1 MLSEEKMMRRREFV
15 LKKKKYYKITLSF
28 LLIAALVLTQL
39 AAAFAEDSAVAG
51 SASPKAT
58 AQQETVAGE
67 NKKASSAEDNQAGRS
82 EQEGAAQQEDRS
94 TAASDSSN
102 GSSAASSAGSV
113 RQQARQGESG
123 QQGTS
128 DTSENPSGSS
138 KTASSGEKETAQNQ
152 TAKAG
157 ETSAIDNS
165 TTLEDGIYTPDGV
178 SFTGGTGRVKITV
191 PTITVT
197 NGKAYAD
204 ILFSSKSYTKLQAG
218 GKTYEPE
225 ADTSNGSLFKKVPVA
240 LNRDTA
246 IVGTTTAMSKVND
259 IDYSIHVNKSEPVS
273 DPATPAV
280 DNRTDLADGVWVP
293 DSFSVSGGTN
303 KVTITCPKVAI
314 SGGKA
319 VATIV
324 FSSDKYTQLKAN
336 GKIYSG
342 VTDSTA
348 KTSTF
353 FVPVA
358 LNTANPIIGKTVRMS
373 DPHWIN
379 YSITIRMSVNSGKY
393 TEPSGGQDP
402 GPSPSDPTVP
412 TETKDLKAGT
422 WKVKSDTDNRMF
434 YLYPKTGTKY
444 SILTVKGEGGKK
456 TMTATVTL
464 TGEGYDYLYMGTAL
478 DAAKAPK
485 TQWIKAKVVNGYY
498 TYTLPVSALDK
509 NLTVSAHSRKLNRW
523 FEHTIIFYSGGAKAV
538 SSGTSTTAPKTK
550 KKKDK
555 YATSGKQT
563 KFRKSTKKDKVSKY
577 KDDSQKST
585 GAINNRTSL
594 KDGVYTPD
602 SFSWSGGS
610 GRLAYIKCRKI
621 TVTGGKAYATIVFG
635 SSSYDRLKANG
646 KVYSRS
652 GGGLST
658 FVIPVKLNANNTI
671 IGRTTAMSQP
681 HWVRYTIYVKKA
693 VSARAAKK
701 ARAEAEKAAKDA
713 RKAKLSLSRSAP
725 KITGLKYKSTVKTR
739 YAKYFRLFRY
749 NHGVS
754 LLSID
759 VSKNTAL
766 YEEYTKNAKKSAKE
780 DGKVE
785 YDEDGKPVARSQHEI
800 TEALYKNNVVSYLL
814 VPEKFDVPAGLDK
827 QYIIVRIPAEK
838 SYVASN
844 SALSFLDAMD
854 AVDGIRLTGVTPE
867 KVTASGVTKAIKSRR
882 ITYAGT
888 PESPRY
894 STIIRKKT
902 RLAVLPGSLI
912 PEEITTKETLLN
924 KDKIAKQKEQAETD
938 QKKLETLESRFT
950 ALDIPVILD
959 RSRQEKSRL
968 GQKEWIRVYGEIYG
982 SAKKAQK
989 IFEKEVK
996 AEKK

>member
-1 MLSEEKMMRRREFV
+1 M
-15 LKKKKYYKITLSF
+15 LSF

-39 AAAFAEDSAVAG
+39 AGAFAEDSAGVG

-58 AQQETVAGE
+58 AQQETAAGTQE
-67 NKKASSAEDNQAGRS
+67 SQSAPTD
-82 EQEGAAQQEDRS
+82 AAQQEDRS
-94 TAASDSSN
+94 TAASGSSN
-102 GSSAASSAGSV
+102 DSSAASSADSM
-113 RQQARQGESG
+113 QQRSGQTESR

-128 DTSENPSGSS
+128 NASENPSGS

-157 ETSAIDNS
+157 EASAIDNS
-165 TTLEDGIYTPDGV
+165 TTLEDGIYTPDDV

-218 GKTYEPE
+218 GKSYEPE

-240 LNRDTA
+240 LNKDTA
-246 IVGTTTAMSKVND
+246 IVGTTTAMSKIND
-259 IDYSIHVNKSEPVS
+259 IEYSIHVKKSEPVN
-273 DPATPAV
+273 DPDTPAV

-293 DSFSVSGGTN
+293 DSFNANGGTN
-303 KVTITCPKVAI
+303 KVIITCPKVTI
-314 SGGKA
+314 SDGKA

-336 GKIYSG
+336 GKIYDG
-342 VTDSTA
+342 VTDSA
-348 KTSTF
+348 ANTSTF
-353 FVPVA
+353 SVPVA

-373 DPHWIN
+373 DPHWIS
-379 YSITIRMSVNSGKY
+379 YSITVRMSVNSGKY

-402 GPSPSDPTVP
+402 DPSPSDPTVP
-412 TETKDLKAGT
+412 AETKDLKAGT

-444 SILTVKGEGGKK
+444 STLTVKGEGSKK

-478 DAAKAPK
+478 EAAKAPK
-485 TQWIKAKVVNGYY
+485 NQWIKAKVVNGYY

-509 NLTVSAHSRKLNRW
+509 NLTVSAHSKKLNSW
-523 FEHTIIFYSGGAKAV
+523 FEHTIIFYSSGAKAV
-538 SSGTSTTAPKTK
+538 SSGTSTTVPKTK

-563 KFRKSTKKDKVSKY
+563 KFKKSKKKDKVSKY

-585 GAINNRTSL
+585 GAVNNRTAL

-646 KVYSRS
+646 KVYSKS

-681 HWVRYTIYVKKA
+681 HWIRYTIYVKKA
-693 VSARAAKK
+693 VSAKAAKK
-701 ARAEAEKAAKDA
+701 ARAEAKKAAKDA
-713 RKAKLSLSRSAP
+713 QKSKLSLSKSAP
-725 KITGLKYKSTVKTR
+725 KITGLKYKSTVKNK
-739 YAKYFRLFRY
+739 YAKYFRIFRY

-759 VSKNTAL
+759 ISKNTAL
-766 YEEYTKNAKKSAKE
+766 YEEYTKNAKRFAKE

-785 YDEDGKPVARSQHEI
+785 YDEEGKPVARSQHEI

-867 KVTASGVTKAIKSRR
+867 KVTASGVAKAIKQKH
-882 ITYAGT
+882 IAYAGT

-902 RLAVLPGSLI
+902 RLTVLPGSLI
-912 PEEITTKETLLN
+912 PKEISTKETLLN
-924 KDKIAKQKEQAETD
+924 KDKIAKQKKQAETD

-959 RSRQEKSRL
+959 RSQQEKSRL
-968 GQKEWIRVYGEIYG
+968 GKKEWIRAYGEIYG
-982 SAKKAQK
+982 SAKKSQK

-996 AEKK
+996 TEQK

>member
-1 MLSEEKMMRRREFV
+1 M
-15 LKKKKYYKITLSF
+15 KKKKYYKIMLSF

-39 AAAFAEDSAVAG
+39 AGAFAEDSAGVG

-58 AQQETVAGE
+58 AQQETAAGTQE
-67 NKKASSAEDNQAGRS
+67 SQSAPTD
-82 EQEGAAQQEDRS
+82 AAQQEDRS
-94 TAASDSSN
+94 TAASGSSN
-102 GSSAASSAGSV
+102 DSSAASSADSM
-113 RQQARQGESG
+113 QQRSGQTESR

-128 DTSENPSGSS
+128 NASENPSGS

-157 ETSAIDNS
+157 EASAIDNS
-165 TTLEDGIYTPDGV
+165 TTLEDGIYTPDDV

-218 GKTYEPE
+218 GKSYEPE

-240 LNRDTA
+240 LNKDTA
-246 IVGTTTAMSKVND
+246 IVGTTTAMSKIND
-259 IDYSIHVNKSEPVS
+259 IEYSIHVKKSEPVN
-273 DPATPAV
+273 DPDTPAV

-303 KVTITCPKVAI
+303 KVIITCPKVTI
-314 SGGKA
+314 SDGKA

-336 GKIYSG
+336 GKIYDG
-342 VTDSTA
+342 VTDSA
-348 KTSTF
+348 ANTSTF

-373 DPHWIN
+373 DPHWIS
-379 YSITIRMSVNSGKY
+379 YSITVRMSVNSEKY

-402 GPSPSDPTVP
+402 DPSPSDPTVP
-412 TETKDLKAGT
+412 AETKDLKAGT

-444 SILTVKGEGGKK
+444 STLTVKGEGSKK

-478 DAAKAPK
+478 EAAKAPK
-485 TQWIKAKVVNGYY
+485 NQWIKAKVVNGYY

-509 NLTVSAHSRKLNRW
+509 NLTVSAHSKKKNRW
-523 FEHTIIFYSGGAKAV
+523 FEHTIIFYSSGAKAV
-538 SSGTSTTAPKTK
+538 SSGTSTTVPKTK

-563 KFRKSTKKDKVSKY
+563 KFKKSKKKDKVSKY

-585 GAINNRTSL
+585 GAVNNRTAL

-646 KVYSRS
+646 KVYSKS

-681 HWVRYTIYVKKA
+681 HWIRYTIYVKKA
-693 VSARAAKK
+693 VSAKAAKK
-701 ARAEAEKAAKDA
+701 ARAEAKKAAKDA
-713 RKAKLSLSRSAP
+713 QKSKLSLSKSAP
-725 KITGLKYKSTVKTR
+725 KITGLKYKSTVKNK
-739 YAKYFRLFRY
+739 YAKYFRIFRY

-759 VSKNTAL
+759 ISKNTAL
-766 YEEYTKNAKKSAKE
+766 YEEYTKNAKRFAKE

-785 YDEDGKPVARSQHEI
+785 YDEEGKPVARSQHEI

-867 KVTASGVTKAIKSRR
+867 KVTASGVAKAIKQKH
-882 ITYAGT
+882 IAYAGT

-902 RLAVLPGSLI
+902 RLTVLPGSLI
-912 PEEITTKETLLN
+912 PKEISTKETLLN
-924 KDKIAKQKEQAETD
+924 KDKIAKQKKQAETD

-959 RSRQEKSRL
+959 RSQQEKSRL
-968 GQKEWIRVYGEIYG
+968 GKKEWIRAYGEIYG
-982 SAKKAQK
+982 SAKKSQK

-996 AEKK
+996 TEQK

>member
-1 MLSEEKMMRRREFV
+1 M
-15 LKKKKYYKITLSF
+15 LSF

-39 AAAFAEDSAVAG
+39 AGAFAEDSAGVG

-58 AQQETVAGE
+58 AQQETAAGTQE
-67 NKKASSAEDNQAGRS
+67 SQSAPTD
-82 EQEGAAQQEDRS
+82 AAQQEDRS
-94 TAASDSSN
+94 TAASGSSN
-102 GSSAASSAGSV
+102 DSSAASSADSM
-113 RQQARQGESG
+113 QQRSGQTESR

-128 DTSENPSGSS
+128 NASENPSGS

-157 ETSAIDNS
+157 EAFAIDNS
-165 TTLEDGIYTPDGV
+165 TTLEDGIYTPDDV

-240 LNRDTA
+240 LNKDTA
-246 IVGTTTAMSKVND
+246 IVGTTTAMSKIND
-259 IDYSIHVNKSEPVS
+259 IEYSIHVKKSEPVN
-273 DPATPAV
+273 DPDTPAV

-303 KVTITCPKVAI
+303 KVIITCPKVTI
-314 SGGKA
+314 SDGKA

-336 GKIYSG
+336 GKIYDG
-342 VTDSTA
+342 VTDSA
-348 KTSTF
+348 ANTSTF
-353 FVPVA
+353 SVPVA

-373 DPHWIN
+373 DPHWIS
-379 YSITIRMSVNSGKY
+379 YSITVRMSVNSGKY

-402 GPSPSDPTVP
+402 DPSPSDPTVP
-412 TETKDLKAGT
+412 AETKDLKAGT

-444 SILTVKGEGGKK
+444 STLTVKGEGSKK

-478 DAAKAPK
+478 EAAKAPK
-485 TQWIKAKVVNGYY
+485 NQWIKAKVVNGYY

-509 NLTVSAHSRKLNRW
+509 NLTVSAHSKKLNSW
-523 FEHTIIFYSGGAKAV
+523 FEHTIIFYSSGAKAV
-538 SSGTSTTAPKTK
+538 SSGTSTTVPKTK

-563 KFRKSTKKDKVSKY
+563 KFKKSKKKDKVSKY

-585 GAINNRTSL
+585 GAVNNRTAL

-646 KVYSRS
+646 KVYSKS

-681 HWVRYTIYVKKA
+681 HWIRYTIYVKKA

-701 ARAEAEKAAKDA
+701 ARAEAKKAAKDA
-713 RKAKLSLSRSAP
+713 QKSKLSLSKSAP
-725 KITGLKYKSTVKTR
+725 KITGLKYKSTVKNK
-739 YAKYFRLFRY
+739 YAKYFRIFRY

-759 VSKNTAL
+759 ISKNTAL
-766 YEEYTKNAKKSAKE
+766 YEEYTKNAKRFAKE

-785 YDEDGKPVARSQHEI
+785 YDEEGKPVARSQHEI

-867 KVTASGVTKAIKSRR
+867 KVTASGVAKAIKQKH
-882 ITYAGT
+882 IAYAGT

-894 STIIRKKT
+894 STIIQKKT

-912 PEEITTKETLLN
+912 PKEISTKETLLN
-924 KDKIAKQKEQAETD
+924 KDKIAKQKKQAETD

-959 RSRQEKSRL
+959 RSQQEKSRL
-968 GQKEWIRVYGEIYG
+968 GKKEWIRVYGEIYG
-982 SAKKAQK
+982 SAKKSQK

-996 AEKK
+996 AEQK

>member
-1 MLSEEKMMRRREFV
+1 M
-15 LKKKKYYKITLSF
+15 KKKKYYKIMLSF

-39 AAAFAEDSAVAG
+39 AGAFAEDSAGVG
-51 SASPKAT
+51 SAFPKAA
-58 AQQETVAGE
+58 AQQETGAGTQE
-67 NKKASSAEDNQAGRS
+67 SQSAPTD
-82 EQEGAAQQEDRS
+82 AAQQEDRS

-102 GSSAASSAGSV
+102 DSSAASSADSM
-113 RQQARQGESG
+113 QQRSGQTESR

-128 DTSENPSGSS
+128 NASENPSGS

-157 ETSAIDNS
+157 EASAIDNS

-178 SFTGGTGRVKITV
+178 SFTGETGGVKITV

-240 LNRDTA
+240 LNKDTA
-246 IVGTTTAMSKVND
+246 IVGTTTAMSKIND
-259 IDYSIHVNKSEPVS
+259 IEYSIHVKKSEPVN
-273 DPATPAV
+273 DPDTPAV

-303 KVTITCPKVAI
+303 KVIITCPKVTI
-314 SGGKA
+314 SDGKA

-336 GKIYSG
+336 GKIYDG
-342 VTDSTA
+342 VTDSA
-348 KTSTF
+348 ANTSTF

-373 DPHWIN
+373 DPHWIS
-379 YSITIRMSVNSGKY
+379 YSITVRMSVNSGKY

-402 GPSPSDPTVP
+402 DPSPSDPTVP
-412 TETKDLKAGT
+412 AETKDLKAGT

-444 SILTVKGEGGKK
+444 STLTVKGEGSKK

-478 DAAKAPK
+478 EAAKAPK
-485 TQWIKAKVVNGYY
+485 NQWIKAKVVNGYY

-509 NLTVSAHSRKLNRW
+509 NLTVSAHSKKLNSW
-523 FEHTIIFYSGGAKAV
+523 FEHTIIFYSSGAKAV
-538 SSGTSTTAPKTK
+538 SSGTSTTVPKTK

-563 KFRKSTKKDKVSKY
+563 KFKKSKKKDKVSKY

-585 GAINNRTSL
+585 GAVNNRTAL

-646 KVYSRS
+646 KVYSKS

-681 HWVRYTIYVKKA
+681 HWIRYTIYVKKA

-701 ARAEAEKAAKDA
+701 ARAEAKKAAKDA
-713 RKAKLSLSRSAP
+713 QKSKLSLSKSAP
-725 KITGLKYKSTVKTR
+725 KITGLKYKSTVKNK
-739 YAKYFRLFRY
+739 YAKYFRIFRY

-759 VSKNTAL
+759 ISKNTAL
-766 YEEYTKNAKKSAKE
+766 YEEYTKNAKRFAKE

-785 YDEDGKPVARSQHEI
+785 YDEEGKPVARSQHEI

-867 KVTASGVTKAIKSRR
+867 KVTASGVAKAIKQKH
-882 ITYAGT
+882 IAYAGT

-912 PEEITTKETLLN
+912 PKEISTKETLLN
-924 KDKIAKQKEQAETD
+924 KDKIAKQKKQAETD

-959 RSRQEKSRL
+959 RSQQEKSRL
-968 GQKEWIRVYGEIYG
+968 GKKEWIRAYGEIYG
-982 SAKKAQK
+982 NAKKSQK

-996 AEKK
+996 AEQK

>member
-1 MLSEEKMMRRREFV
+1 M
-15 LKKKKYYKITLSF
+15 KKKKYYKIMLSF

-39 AAAFAEDSAVAG
+39 AGAFAEDSAGVG

-58 AQQETVAGE
+58 AQQETAAGTQE
-67 NKKASSAEDNQAGRS
+67 SQSAPTD
-82 EQEGAAQQEDRS
+82 AAQQEDRS
-94 TAASDSSN
+94 TAASGSSN
-102 GSSAASSAGSV
+102 DSSAASSADSM
-113 RQQARQGESG
+113 QQRSGQTESR

-128 DTSENPSGSS
+128 NASENPSGS

-157 ETSAIDNS
+157 EASAIDNS
-165 TTLEDGIYTPDGV
+165 TTLEDGIYTPDDV

-191 PTITVT
+191 PTITVM

-204 ILFSSKSYTKLQAG
+204 ILFSGKSYTKLQAG
-218 GKTYEPE
+218 GKPYEPE

-240 LNRDTA
+240 LNKDTA
-246 IVGTTTAMSKVND
+246 IVGTTTEKSKIDD
-259 IDYSIHVNKSEPVS
+259 IEYSIHVKKSEPVN
-273 DPATPAV
+273 DPDTPAV

-303 KVTITCPKVAI
+303 KVIITCPKVTI
-314 SGGKA
+314 SDGKA

-324 FSSDKYTQLKAN
+324 FSSDKYTQLQAN
-336 GKIYSG
+336 GKTYDG
-342 VTDSTA
+342 VTDSA
-348 KTSTF
+348 ANTSTF
-353 FVPVA
+353 SVPVA
-358 LNTANPIIGKTVRMS
+358 LNTVNSIIGKTVRMS
-373 DPHWIN
+373 DPHWIS
-379 YSITIRMSVNSGKY
+379 YSITVQMSVNSGKY

-402 GPSPSDPTVP
+402 DPSPSDPTVP
-412 TETKDLKAGT
+412 AETKDLKAGT

-444 SILTVKGEGGKK
+444 STLTVKGEGSKK
-456 TMTATVTL
+456 NMTATVTL

-478 DAAKAPK
+478 EAAKAPK
-485 TQWIKAKVVNGYY
+485 NQWIKAKVVNGYY

-509 NLTVSAHSRKLNRW
+509 NLTVSAHSKKLNSW
-523 FEHTIIFYSGGAKAV
+523 FEHTIIFYSSGAKAV
-538 SSGTSTTAPKTK
+538 SSGTSTTVPKTK

-563 KFRKSTKKDKVSKY
+563 KFKKSKKKDKVSKY

-585 GAINNRTSL
+585 GVVNNRTAL

-646 KVYSRS
+646 KVYSKS

-681 HWVRYTIYVKKA
+681 HWIRYTIYVKKA
-693 VSARAAKK
+693 VSAKAAKK
-701 ARAEAEKAAKDA
+701 ARAEAKKAAKDA
-713 RKAKLSLSRSAP
+713 QKSKLSLSKSAP
-725 KITGLKYKSTVKTR
+725 KITGLKYKSTVKNK
-739 YAKYFRLFRY
+739 YAKYFRIFRY

-759 VSKNTAL
+759 ISKNTAL
-766 YEEYTKNAKKSAKE
+766 YEEYTKNAKRFAKE

-785 YDEDGKPVARSQHEI
+785 YDEEGKPVARSQHEI

-827 QYIIVRIPAEK
+827 QYIIVRTPAEK

-854 AVDGIRLTGVTPE
+854 AVDGICLTGVTPE
-867 KVTASGVTKAIKSRR
+867 KVTASGVAKAIKQKH
-882 ITYAGT
+882 IAYAGT

-912 PEEITTKETLLN
+912 PEEISTKETLLN
-924 KDKIAKQKEQAETD
+924 KDKIAKQKKQAETD

-959 RSRQEKSRL
+959 RSQQEKSRL
-968 GQKEWIRVYGEIYG
+968 GKKEWIRAYGEIYG
-982 SAKKAQK
+982 NAKKSQK

-996 AEKK
+996 AEQK

>member
-1 MLSEEKMMRRREFV
+1 M
-15 LKKKKYYKITLSF
+15 LSF

-39 AAAFAEDSAVAG
+39 AGAFAEDSAGVG

-58 AQQETVAGE
+58 AQQETAAGTQE
-67 NKKASSAEDNQAGRS
+67 SQSAPTD
-82 EQEGAAQQEDRS
+82 AAQQEDRS
-94 TAASDSSN
+94 TAASGSSN
-102 GSSAASSAGSV
+102 DSSAASSADSM
-113 RQQARQGESG
+113 QQRSGQTESR

-128 DTSENPSGSS
+128 NASENPSGS

-157 ETSAIDNS
+157 EASAIDNS
-165 TTLEDGIYTPDGV
+165 TTLEDGIYTPDDV

-191 PTITVT
+191 PTITVM

-204 ILFSSKSYTKLQAG
+204 ILFSGKSYTKLQAG

-240 LNRDTA
+240 LNKDTA
-246 IVGTTTAMSKVND
+246 IVGTTTEKSKDND
-259 IDYSIHVNKSEPVS
+259 EYSIHVKKSEPV
-273 DPATPAV
+273 AV
-280 DNRTDLADGVWVP
+280 DNRTDLADGVWEP
-293 DSFSVSGGTN
+293 DRFSVNGGTN
-303 KVTITCPKVAI
+303 KVSITCPKVTI
-314 SGGKA
+314 SDGKA

-324 FSSDKYTQLKAN
+324 FSSDKYTQLQAN
-336 GKIYSG
+336 GKLYDG
-342 VTDSTA
+342 VTDSA
-348 KTSTF
+348 ANTSTF
-353 FVPVA
+353 SVPVA
-358 LNTANPIIGKTVRMS
+358 LNKANPIIGKTVRMS
-373 DPHWIN
+373 DPHWIS
-379 YSITIRMSVNSGKY
+379 YSITVRMSVNSGKY

-402 GPSPSDPTVP
+402 DPSPSDPTVP
-412 TETKDLKAGT
+412 AETKDLKTGT
-422 WKVKSDTDNRMF
+422 WKVKSDTDNHMF

-444 SILTVKGEGGKK
+444 STLTVKGEGSKK

-464 TGEGYDYLYMGTAL
+464 NGEGYDYLYMGTAL
-478 DAAKAPK
+478 EAAKAPK
-485 TQWIKAKVVNGYY
+485 NQWIKAKVVNGYY

-509 NLTVSAHSRKLNRW
+509 NLTVSAHSKKKNSW
-523 FEHTIIFYSGGAKAV
+523 FEHTIIFYSSGAKAV
-538 SSGTSTTAPKTK
+538 SSGTSTTVPKTK

-563 KFRKSTKKDKVSKY
+563 KFKKSKKKDKVSKY

-585 GAINNRTSL
+585 GAVNNRTAL

-646 KVYSRS
+646 KVYSKS

-681 HWVRYTIYVKKA
+681 HWIRYTIYVKKA
-693 VSARAAKK
+693 VSAKAAKK
-701 ARAEAEKAAKDA
+701 ARAEAKKAAKDA
-713 RKAKLSLSRSAP
+713 QKSKLSLSKSAP
-725 KITGLKYKSTVKTR
+725 KITGLKYKSTVKNK
-739 YAKYFRLFRY
+739 YAKYFRIFRY

-759 VSKNTAL
+759 ISKNTAL
-766 YEEYTKNAKKSAKE
+766 YEEYTKNAKRFAKE

-785 YDEDGKPVARSQHEI
+785 YDEEGKPVARSQHEI

-867 KVTASGVTKAIKSRR
+867 KVTASGVAKAIKQKH
-882 ITYAGT
+882 IAYAGT

-912 PEEITTKETLLN
+912 PKEISTKETLLN
-924 KDKIAKQKEQAETD
+924 KDKIAKQKKQAETD

-959 RSRQEKSRL
+959 RSQQEKSRL
-968 GQKEWIRVYGEIYG
+968 GKKEWIRAYGEIYG
-982 SAKKAQK
+982 NAKKSQK

-996 AEKK
+996 AEQK

>member
-1 MLSEEKMMRRREFV
+1 M
-15 LKKKKYYKITLSF
+15 KKKKYYKIMLSF

-39 AAAFAEDSAVAG
+39 AGAFAEDSAGVG

-58 AQQETVAGE
+58 AQQETAAGTQE
-67 NKKASSAEDNQAGRS
+67 SQSAPTD
-82 EQEGAAQQEDRS
+82 AAQQEDRS
-94 TAASDSSN
+94 TAASGSSN
-102 GSSAASSAGSV
+102 DSSAASSADSM
-113 RQQARQGESG
+113 QQRSGQTESR

-128 DTSENPSGSS
+128 NASENPSGS

-157 ETSAIDNS
+157 EASAIDNS
-165 TTLEDGIYTPDGV
+165 TTLEDGIYTPDDV

-240 LNRDTA
+240 LNKDTA
-246 IVGTTTAMSKVND
+246 IVGTTTAMSKIND
-259 IDYSIHVNKSEPVS
+259 IEYSIHVKKSEPVN
-273 DPATPAV
+273 DPDTPAV

-303 KVTITCPKVAI
+303 KVIITCPKVTI
-314 SGGKA
+314 SDGKA

-336 GKIYSG
+336 GKIYDG
-342 VTDSTA
+342 VTDSA
-348 KTSTF
+348 ANTSTF

-373 DPHWIN
+373 DPHWIS
-379 YSITIRMSVNSGKY
+379 YSITVRMSVNSGKY

-402 GPSPSDPTVP
+402 DPSPSDPTVP
-412 TETKDLKAGT
+412 AETKDLKAGT

-444 SILTVKGEGGKK
+444 STLTVKGEGSKK

-478 DAAKAPK
+478 EAAKAPK
-485 TQWIKAKVVNGYY
+485 NQWIKAKVVNGYY

-509 NLTVSAHSRKLNRW
+509 NLTVSAHSKKLNSW
-523 FEHTIIFYSGGAKAV
+523 FEHTIIFYSSGAKAV
-538 SSGTSTTAPKTK
+538 SSGTSTTVPKTK

-563 KFRKSTKKDKVSKY
+563 KFKKSKKKDKVSKY

-585 GAINNRTSL
+585 GAVNNRTAL

-646 KVYSRS
+646 KVYSKS

-681 HWVRYTIYVKKA
+681 HWIRYTIYVKKA
-693 VSARAAKK
+693 VSAKAAKK
-701 ARAEAEKAAKDA
+701 ARAEAKKAAKDA
-713 RKAKLSLSRSAP
+713 QKSKLSLSKSAP
-725 KITGLKYKSTVKTR
+725 KITGLKYKSTVKNK
-739 YAKYFRLFRY
+739 YAKYFRIFRY

-759 VSKNTAL
+759 ISKNTAL
-766 YEEYTKNAKKSAKE
+766 YEEYTKNAKRFAKE

-785 YDEDGKPVARSQHEI
+785 YDEEGKPVARSQHEI

-867 KVTASGVTKAIKSRR
+867 KVTASGVAKAIKQKH
-882 ITYAGT
+882 IAYAGT

-912 PEEITTKETLLN
+912 PKEISTKETLLN
-924 KDKIAKQKEQAETD
+924 KDKIAKQKKQAETD

-959 RSRQEKSRL
+959 RSQQEKSRL
-968 GQKEWIRVYGEIYG
+968 GKKEWIRVYGEIYG
-982 SAKKAQK
+982 SAKKSQK

-996 AEKK
+996 AEQK

>member
-1 MLSEEKMMRRREFV
+1 M
-15 LKKKKYYKITLSF
+15 LSF

-39 AAAFAEDSAVAG
+39 AGAFAEDSAGVG

-58 AQQETVAGE
+58 AQQETAAGTQE
-67 NKKASSAEDNQAGRS
+67 SQSAPTD
-82 EQEGAAQQEDRS
+82 AAQQEDRS
-94 TAASDSSN
+94 TAASGSSN
-102 GSSAASSAGSV
+102 DSSAASSADSM
-113 RQQARQGESG
+113 QQRSGQTESR

-128 DTSENPSGSS
+128 NASENPSGS
-138 KTASSGEKETAQNQ
+138 KTASSGEKGTAQNQ

-157 ETSAIDNS
+157 EASAIDNS
-165 TTLEDGIYTPDGV
+165 TTLEDGIYTPDDV

-218 GKTYEPE
+218 GKSYEPE

-240 LNRDTA
+240 LNKDTA
-246 IVGTTTAMSKVND
+246 IVGTTTEKSKGND
-259 IDYSIHVNKSEPVS
+259 EYSIHVKKSEPV
-273 DPATPAV
+273 AV
-280 DNRTDLADGVWVP
+280 DNRTDLADGVWLP
-293 DSFSVSGGTN
+293 DSFSASGGTN
-303 KVTITCPKVAI
+303 KVSITCPKVTI
-314 SGGKA
+314 SDGKA

-324 FSSDKYTQLKAN
+324 FSSDKYTQLQAN
-336 GKIYSG
+336 GKVYDG
-342 VTDSTA
+342 VTDSA
-348 KTSTF
+348 ANTSTF
-353 FVPVA
+353 SVPVA
-358 LNTANPIIGKTVRMS
+358 LNTANPIIGKTVRMF
-373 DPHWIN
+373 DPHWIS
-379 YSITIRMSVNSGKY
+379 YSITVQMSVNSGKY

-402 GPSPSDPTVP
+402 DPSPSDPTVP
-412 TETKDLKAGT
+412 AETKDLKAGT

-444 SILTVKGEGGKK
+444 STLTVKGEGSKK

-464 TGEGYDYLYMGTAL
+464 NGEGYDYLYMGTAL
-478 DAAKAPK
+478 EAAKAPK
-485 TQWIKAKVVNGYY
+485 NQWIKAKVVNGYY

-509 NLTVSAHSRKLNRW
+509 NLTVSAHSKKENRW
-523 FEHTIIFYSGGAKAV
+523 YEHTIIFYSSGAKAV
-538 SSGTSTTAPKTK
+538 SSGTSTTVPKTK

-563 KFRKSTKKDKVSKY
+563 KFKKSKKKDKVSKY

-585 GAINNRTSL
+585 GVVNNRTAL

-646 KVYSRS
+646 KVYSKS
-652 GGGLST
+652 GGGPST

-681 HWVRYTIYVKKA
+681 HWIRYTIYVKKA
-693 VSARAAKK
+693 VSAKAAKK
-701 ARAEAEKAAKDA
+701 ARAEAKKAAKDA
-713 RKAKLSLSRSAP
+713 QKSKLSLSKSAP
-725 KITGLKYKSTVKTR
+725 KITGLKYKSTVKNK
-739 YAKYFRLFRY
+739 YAKYFRIFRY

-759 VSKNTAL
+759 ISKNTAL
-766 YEEYTKNAKKSAKE
+766 YEEYTKNAKRFAKE

-785 YDEDGKPVARSQHEI
+785 YDEEGKPVARSQHEI

-867 KVTASGVTKAIKSRR
+867 KVTVSGVAKAIKQKH
-882 ITYAGT
+882 IAYAGT

-912 PEEITTKETLLN
+912 PKEISTKETLLN
-924 KDKIAKQKEQAETD
+924 KDKIAKQKKQAETD

-959 RSRQEKSRL
+959 RSQQEKSRL
-968 GQKEWIRVYGEIYG
+968 GKKEWIRAYGEIYG
-982 SAKKAQK
+982 NAKKSQK

-996 AEKK
+996 AEQK

>member
-1 MLSEEKMMRRREFV
+1 M
-15 LKKKKYYKITLSF
+15 KKKKYYKIMLSF

-39 AAAFAEDSAVAG
+39 AGAFAEDSAGVG

-58 AQQETVAGE
+58 AQQETAAGTQE
-67 NKKASSAEDNQAGRS
+67 SQSAPTD
-82 EQEGAAQQEDRS
+82 AAQQEDRS
-94 TAASDSSN
+94 TAASGSSN
-102 GSSAASSAGSV
+102 DSSAASSADSM
-113 RQQARQGESG
+113 QQRSGQTESR

-128 DTSENPSGSS
+128 NASENPSGS

-157 ETSAIDNS
+157 EASAIDNS
-165 TTLEDGIYTPDGV
+165 TTLEDGIYTPDDV
-178 SFTGGTGRVKITV
+178 SFTGGSGRVKITV

-240 LNRDTA
+240 LNKDTA
-246 IVGTTTAMSKVND
+246 IVGTTTAKFEVQEEE
-259 IDYSIHVNKSEPVS
+259 YAIHVKKTVP
-273 DPATPAV
+273 PAV
-280 DNRTDLADGVWVP
+280 DNRTDLSDGVWVP
-293 DSFSVSGGTN
+293 DSFSASGGTN
-303 KVTITCPKVAI
+303 KVIITCPKVAI

-324 FSSDKYTQLKAN
+324 FSSDKYTQLQAN
-336 GKIYSG
+336 NKTYNS
-342 VTDSTA
+342 VADPAA

-358 LNTANPIIGKTVRMS
+358 LNTSNPIIGKTVRMS

-379 YSITIRMSVNSGKY
+379 YSITILMSVNSGKY

-402 GPSPSDPTVP
+402 DPSPSDPTVP
-412 TETKDLKAGT
+412 AETKDLKAGT

-444 SILTVKGEGGKK
+444 STLTVKGEGSKK

-478 DAAKAPK
+478 EAAKAPK
-485 TQWIKAKVVNGYY
+485 NQWIKAKVVNGYY

-509 NLTVSAHSRKLNRW
+509 NLTVSAHSKKKNRW
-523 FEHTIIFYSGGAKAV
+523 FEHTIIFYSSGAKAV
-538 SSGTSTTAPKTK
+538 SSGTSTTVPKTK

-563 KFRKSTKKDKVSKY
+563 KFKKSKKKDKVSKY

-585 GAINNRTSL
+585 GAVNNRTAL

-646 KVYSRS
+646 KVYSKS

-681 HWVRYTIYVKKA
+681 HWIRYTIYVKKA
-693 VSARAAKK
+693 VSAKAAKK
-701 ARAEAEKAAKDA
+701 ARAEAKKAAKDA
-713 RKAKLSLSRSAP
+713 QKSKLSLSKSAP
-725 KITGLKYKSTVKTR
+725 KITGLKYKSTVKNK
-739 YAKYFRLFRY
+739 YAKYFRIFRY

-759 VSKNTAL
+759 ISKNTAL
-766 YEEYTKNAKKSAKE
+766 YEEYTKNAKRFAKE

-785 YDEDGKPVARSQHEI
+785 YDEEGKPIARSQHEI

-867 KVTASGVTKAIKSRR
+867 KVTASGVAKAIKQKH
-882 ITYAGT
+882 IAYAGT

-912 PEEITTKETLLN
+912 PKEISTKETLLN
-924 KDKIAKQKEQAETD
+924 KDKIAKQKKQAETD

-959 RSRQEKSRL
+959 RSQQEKSRL
-968 GQKEWIRVYGEIYG
+968 GKKEWIRAYGEIYG
-982 SAKKAQK
+982 NAKKSQK

-996 AEKK
+996 AEQK

>member
-1 MLSEEKMMRRREFV
+1 M
-15 LKKKKYYKITLSF
+15 KKKKYYKIMLSF

-39 AAAFAEDSAVAG
+39 AGAFAEDSAGVG

-58 AQQETVAGE
+58 AQQETAAGTQE
-67 NKKASSAEDNQAGRS
+67 SQSAPTD
-82 EQEGAAQQEDRS
+82 AAQQEDRS
-94 TAASDSSN
+94 TAASGSSN
-102 GSSAASSAGSV
+102 DSSAASSADSM
-113 RQQARQGESG
+113 QQRSGQTESR

-128 DTSENPSGSS
+128 NASENPSGS

-157 ETSAIDNS
+157 EASAIDNS
-165 TTLEDGIYTPDGV
+165 TTLEDGIYTPDDV

-240 LNRDTA
+240 LNKDTA
-246 IVGTTTAMSKVND
+246 IVGTTTAMSKIND
-259 IDYSIHVNKSEPVS
+259 IEYSIHVKKSEPVN
-273 DPATPAV
+273 DPDTPAV

-303 KVTITCPKVAI
+303 KVIITCPKVTI
-314 SGGKA
+314 SDGKA

-336 GKIYSG
+336 GKIYDG
-342 VTDSTA
+342 VTDSA
-348 KTSTF
+348 ANTSTF
-353 FVPVA
+353 SVPVA

-373 DPHWIN
+373 DPHWIS
-379 YSITIRMSVNSGKY
+379 YSITVRMSVNSGKY

-402 GPSPSDPTVP
+402 DPSPSDPTVP
-412 TETKDLKAGT
+412 AETKDLKAGT

-444 SILTVKGEGGKK
+444 STLTVKGEGSKK

-478 DAAKAPK
+478 EAAKAPK
-485 TQWIKAKVVNGYY
+485 NQWIKAKVVNGYY

-509 NLTVSAHSRKLNRW
+509 NLTVSAHSKKLNSW
-523 FEHTIIFYSGGAKAV
+523 FEHTIIFYSSGAKAV
-538 SSGTSTTAPKTK
+538 SSGTSTTVPKTK

-563 KFRKSTKKDKVSKY
+563 KFKKSKKKDKVSKY

-585 GAINNRTSL
+585 GAVNNRTAL

-646 KVYSRS
+646 KVYSKS

-681 HWVRYTIYVKKA
+681 HWIRYTIYVKKA

-701 ARAEAEKAAKDA
+701 ARAEAKKAAKDA
-713 RKAKLSLSRSAP
+713 QKSKLSLSKSAP
-725 KITGLKYKSTVKTR
+725 KITGLKYKSTVKNK
-739 YAKYFRLFRY
+739 YAKYFRIFRY

-759 VSKNTAL
+759 ISKNTAL
-766 YEEYTKNAKKSAKE
+766 YEEYTKNAKRFAKE

-785 YDEDGKPVARSQHEI
+785 YDEEGKPVARSQHEI

-867 KVTASGVTKAIKSRR
+867 KVTASGVAKAIKQKH
-882 ITYAGT
+882 IAYAGT

-902 RLAVLPGSLI
+902 RLTVLPGSLI
-912 PEEITTKETLLN
+912 PKEISTKETLLN
-924 KDKIAKQKEQAETD
+924 KDKIAKQKKQAETD

-959 RSRQEKSRL
+959 RSQQEKSRL
-968 GQKEWIRVYGEIYG
+968 GKKEWIRAYGEIYG
-982 SAKKAQK
+982 NAKKSQK

-996 AEKK
+996 AEQK

>member
-1 MLSEEKMMRRREFV
+1 M
-15 LKKKKYYKITLSF
+15 KKKKYYKIMLSF

-39 AAAFAEDSAVAG
+39 AGAFAEDSAGVG

-58 AQQETVAGE
+58 AQQETAAGTQE
-67 NKKASSAEDNQAGRS
+67 SQSAPTD
-82 EQEGAAQQEDRS
+82 AAQQEDRS
-94 TAASDSSN
+94 TAASGSSN
-102 GSSAASSAGSV
+102 DSSAASSADSM
-113 RQQARQGESG
+113 QQRSGQTESR

-128 DTSENPSGSS
+128 NASENPSGS
-138 KTASSGEKETAQNQ
+138 KTASSGEKGTAQNQ

-157 ETSAIDNS
+157 EASAIDNS
-165 TTLEDGIYTPDGV
+165 TTLEDGIYTPDDV

-218 GKTYEPE
+218 GKSYEPE

-240 LNRDTA
+240 LNKDTA
-246 IVGTTTAMSKVND
+246 IVGTTTEKSKSND
-259 IDYSIHVNKSEPVS
+259 EYSIHVKKSEPV
-273 DPATPAV
+273 AV
-280 DNRTDLADGVWVP
+280 DNRTDLADGVWLP
-293 DSFSVSGGTN
+293 GSFSASGGTN
-303 KVTITCPKVAI
+303 KVSITCPKVTI
-314 SGGKA
+314 SDGKA

-324 FSSDKYTQLKAN
+324 FSSDKYTQLQAN
-336 GKIYSG
+336 GKIYDG
-342 VTDSTA
+342 VTDSA
-348 KTSTF
+348 ANTSTF

-373 DPHWIN
+373 DPHWIS
-379 YSITIRMSVNSGKY
+379 YSITVRMSVNSEKY

-402 GPSPSDPTVP
+402 DPSPSDPTVP
-412 TETKDLKAGT
+412 AETKDLKAGT

-444 SILTVKGEGGKK
+444 STLTVKGEGSKK

-478 DAAKAPK
+478 EAAKAPK
-485 TQWIKAKVVNGYY
+485 NQWIKAKVVNGYY

-509 NLTVSAHSRKLNRW
+509 NLTVSAHSKKLNSW
-523 FEHTIIFYSGGAKAV
+523 FEHTIIFYSSGAKAV
-538 SSGTSTTAPKTK
+538 SSGTSTTVPKTK

-563 KFRKSTKKDKVSKY
+563 KFKKSKKKDKVSKY

-585 GAINNRTSL
+585 GAVNNRTAL

-646 KVYSRS
+646 KVYSKS

-681 HWVRYTIYVKKA
+681 HWIRYTIYVKKA
-693 VSARAAKK
+693 VSAKAAKK
-701 ARAEAEKAAKDA
+701 ARAEAKKAAKDA
-713 RKAKLSLSRSAP
+713 QKSKLSLSKSAP
-725 KITGLKYKSTVKTR
+725 KITGLKYKSTVKNK
-739 YAKYFRLFRY
+739 YAKYFRIFRY

-759 VSKNTAL
+759 ISKNTAL
-766 YEEYTKNAKKSAKE
+766 YEEYTKNAKRFAKE

-785 YDEDGKPVARSQHEI
+785 YDEEGKPVARSQHEI

-867 KVTASGVTKAIKSRR
+867 KVTASGVAKAIKQKH
-882 ITYAGT
+882 IAYAGT

-894 STIIRKKT
+894 STIIQKKT

-912 PEEITTKETLLN
+912 PKEISTKETLLN
-924 KDKIAKQKEQAETD
+924 KDKIAKQKKQAETD

-959 RSRQEKSRL
+959 RSQQEKSRL
-968 GQKEWIRVYGEIYG
+968 GKKEWIRVYGEIYG
-982 SAKKAQK
+982 NAKKSQK

-996 AEKK
+996 AEQK

>member
-1 MLSEEKMMRRREFV
+1 M
-15 LKKKKYYKITLSF
+15 KKKKYYKIMLSF

-39 AAAFAEDSAVAG
+39 AGAFAEDSAGVG

-58 AQQETVAGE
+58 AQQETAAGTQE
-67 NKKASSAEDNQAGRS
+67 SQSAPTD
-82 EQEGAAQQEDRS
+82 AAQQEDRS
-94 TAASDSSN
+94 TAASGSSN
-102 GSSAASSAGSV
+102 DSSAASSADSM
-113 RQQARQGESG
+113 QQRSGQTESR

-128 DTSENPSGSS
+128 NASENPSGS

-157 ETSAIDNS
+157 EASAIDNS
-165 TTLEDGIYTPDGV
+165 TTLEDGIYTPDDV

-240 LNRDTA
+240 LNKDTA
-246 IVGTTTAMSKVND
+246 IVGTTTAMSKIND
-259 IDYSIHVNKSEPVS
+259 IEYSIHVKKSEPVN
-273 DPATPAV
+273 DPDTPAV

-303 KVTITCPKVAI
+303 KVIITCPKVTI
-314 SGGKA
+314 SDGKA

-336 GKIYSG
+336 GKIYDG
-342 VTDSTA
+342 VTDSA
-348 KTSTF
+348 ANTSTF
-353 FVPVA
+353 SVPVA

-373 DPHWIN
+373 DPHWIS
-379 YSITIRMSVNSGKY
+379 YSITVRMSVNSGKY

-402 GPSPSDPTVP
+402 DPSPSDPTVP
-412 TETKDLKAGT
+412 AETKDLKAGT

-444 SILTVKGEGGKK
+444 STLTVKGEGSKK
-456 TMTATVTL
+456 NMTATVTL

-478 DAAKAPK
+478 EAAKAPK
-485 TQWIKAKVVNGYY
+485 NQWIKAKVVNGYY

-509 NLTVSAHSRKLNRW
+509 NLTVSAHSKKLNSW
-523 FEHTIIFYSGGAKAV
+523 FEHTIIFYSSGAKAV
-538 SSGTSTTAPKTK
+538 PSGTSTTVPKTK

-563 KFRKSTKKDKVSKY
+563 KFKKSKKKDKVSKY

-585 GAINNRTSL
+585 GVVNNRTAL

-646 KVYSRS
+646 KVYSKS

-681 HWVRYTIYVKKA
+681 HWIRYTIYVKKA

-701 ARAEAEKAAKDA
+701 ARAEAKKAAKDA
-713 RKAKLSLSRSAP
+713 QKSKLSLSKSAP
-725 KITGLKYKSTVKTR
+725 KITGLKYKSTVKNK
-739 YAKYFRLFRY
+739 YAKYFRIFRY

-759 VSKNTAL
+759 ISKNTAL
-766 YEEYTKNAKKSAKE
+766 YEEYTKNAKRFAKE

-785 YDEDGKPVARSQHEI
+785 YDEEGKPVARSQHEI

-854 AVDGIRLTGVTPE
+854 AVDGICLTGVTPE
-867 KVTASGVTKAIKSRR
+867 KVTASGVAKAIKQKH
-882 ITYAGT
+882 IAYAGT

-912 PEEITTKETLLN
+912 PKEISTKETLLN
-924 KDKIAKQKEQAETD
+924 KDKIAKQKKQAETD

-959 RSRQEKSRL
+959 RSQQEKSRL
-968 GQKEWIRVYGEIYG
+968 GKKEWIRAYGEIYG
-982 SAKKAQK
+982 SAKKSQN

-996 AEKK
+996 AEQK

>member
-1 MLSEEKMMRRREFV
+1 M
-15 LKKKKYYKITLSF
+15 
-28 LLIAALVLTQL
+28 
-39 AAAFAEDSAVAG
+39 
-51 SASPKAT
+51 
-58 AQQETVAGE
+58 
-67 NKKASSAEDNQAGRS
+67 
-82 EQEGAAQQEDRS
+82 
-94 TAASDSSN
+94 
-102 GSSAASSAGSV
+102 
-113 RQQARQGESG
+113 
-123 QQGTS
+123 
-128 DTSENPSGSS
+128 
-138 KTASSGEKETAQNQ
+138 
-152 TAKAG
+152 
-157 ETSAIDNS
+157 
-165 TTLEDGIYTPDGV
+165 
-178 SFTGGTGRVKITV
+178 
-191 PTITVT
+191 
-197 NGKAYAD
+197 
-204 ILFSSKSYTKLQAG
+204 
-218 GKTYEPE
+218 
-225 ADTSNGSLFKKVPVA
+225 
-240 LNRDTA
+240 
-246 IVGTTTAMSKVND
+246 
-259 IDYSIHVNKSEPVS
+259 
-273 DPATPAV
+273 PA
-280 DNRTDLADGVWVP
+280 
-293 DSFSVSGGTN
+293 
-303 KVTITCPKVAI
+303 
-314 SGGKA
+314 
-319 VATIV
+319 
-324 FSSDKYTQLKAN
+324 
-336 GKIYSG
+336 
-342 VTDSTA
+342 
-348 KTSTF
+348 
-353 FVPVA
+353 
-358 LNTANPIIGKTVRMS
+358 
-373 DPHWIN
+373 
-379 YSITIRMSVNSGKY
+379 
-393 TEPSGGQDP
+393 
-402 GPSPSDPTVP
+402 
-412 TETKDLKAGT
+412 ETKDLKAGT

-444 SILTVKGEGGKK
+444 STLTVKGEGSKK

-478 DAAKAPK
+478 EAAKAPK
-485 TQWIKAKVVNGYY
+485 NQWIKAKVVNGYY

-509 NLTVSAHSRKLNRW
+509 NLTVSAHSKKKNRW
-523 FEHTIIFYSGGAKAV
+523 FEHTIIFYSSGAKAV
-538 SSGTSTTAPKTK
+538 SSGTSTTVPKTK

-563 KFRKSTKKDKVSKY
+563 KFKKSKKKDKVSKY

-585 GAINNRTSL
+585 GAVNNRTAL

-646 KVYSRS
+646 KVYSKS

-681 HWVRYTIYVKKA
+681 HWIRYTIYVKKA
-693 VSARAAKK
+693 VSAKAAKK
-701 ARAEAEKAAKDA
+701 ARAEAKKAAKDA
-713 RKAKLSLSRSAP
+713 QKSKLSLSKSAP
-725 KITGLKYKSTVKTR
+725 KITGLKYKSTVKNK
-739 YAKYFRLFRY
+739 YAKYFRIFRY

-759 VSKNTAL
+759 ISKNTAL
-766 YEEYTKNAKKSAKE
+766 YEEYTKNAKRFAKE

-785 YDEDGKPVARSQHEI
+785 YDEEGKPVARSQHEI

-867 KVTASGVTKAIKSRR
+867 KVTASGVAKAIKQKH
-882 ITYAGT
+882 IAYAGT

-912 PEEITTKETLLN
+912 PKEISTKETLLN
-924 KDKIAKQKEQAETD
+924 KDKIAKQKKQAETD

-959 RSRQEKSRL
+959 RSQQEKSRL
-968 GQKEWIRVYGEIYG
+968 GKKEWIRAYGEIYG
-982 SAKKAQK
+982 SAKKSQK

-996 AEKK
+996 TEQK

>member
-1 MLSEEKMMRRREFV
+1 M
-15 LKKKKYYKITLSF
+15 KKKKYYKIMLSF

-39 AAAFAEDSAVAG
+39 AGAFAEDSAGVG

-58 AQQETVAGE
+58 AQQETAAGTQE
-67 NKKASSAEDNQAGRS
+67 SQSAPTD
-82 EQEGAAQQEDRS
+82 AAQQEDRS
-94 TAASDSSN
+94 TAASGSSN
-102 GSSAASSAGSV
+102 DSSAASSADSM
-113 RQQARQGESG
+113 QQRSGQTESR

-128 DTSENPSGSS
+128 NASENPSGS

-157 ETSAIDNS
+157 EASAIDNS
-165 TTLEDGIYTPDGV
+165 TTLEDGIYTPDDV

-191 PTITVT
+191 RTITVT

-240 LNRDTA
+240 LNKDTA
-246 IVGTTTAMSKVND
+246 IVGTTTAMSKIND
-259 IDYSIHVNKSEPVS
+259 IEYSIHIKKSEPVN
-273 DPATPAV
+273 DPDTPAV

-303 KVTITCPKVAI
+303 KVIITCPKVTI
-314 SGGKA
+314 SDGKA

-336 GKIYSG
+336 GKIYDG
-342 VTDSTA
+342 VTDSA
-348 KTSTF
+348 ANTSTF

-373 DPHWIN
+373 DPHWIS
-379 YSITIRMSVNSGKY
+379 YSITVRMSVNSGKY

-402 GPSPSDPTVP
+402 DPSPSDPTVP
-412 TETKDLKAGT
+412 AETKDLKAGT

-444 SILTVKGEGGKK
+444 STLTVKGEGSKK

-478 DAAKAPK
+478 EAAKAPK
-485 TQWIKAKVVNGYY
+485 NQWIKAKVVNGYY

-509 NLTVSAHSRKLNRW
+509 NLTVSAHSKKLNSW
-523 FEHTIIFYSGGAKAV
+523 FEHTIIFYSSGAKAV
-538 SSGTSTTAPKTK
+538 SSGTSTTVPKTK

-563 KFRKSTKKDKVSKY
+563 KFKKSKKKDKVSKY

-585 GAINNRTSL
+585 GAVNNRTAL

-646 KVYSRS
+646 KVYSKS

-681 HWVRYTIYVKKA
+681 HWIRYTIYVKKA
-693 VSARAAKK
+693 VSAKAAKK
-701 ARAEAEKAAKDA
+701 ARAEAKKAAKDA
-713 RKAKLSLSRSAP
+713 QKSKLSLSKSAP
-725 KITGLKYKSTVKTR
+725 KITGLKYKSTVKNK
-739 YAKYFRLFRY
+739 YAKYFRIFRY

-759 VSKNTAL
+759 ISKNTAL
-766 YEEYTKNAKKSAKE
+766 YEEYTKNAKRFAKE

-785 YDEDGKPVARSQHEI
+785 YDEEGKPVARSQHEI

-838 SYVASN
+838 SYIASN

-867 KVTASGVTKAIKSRR
+867 KVTASGVAKAIKQKH
-882 ITYAGT
+882 IAYAGT

-912 PEEITTKETLLN
+912 PKEISTKETLLN
-924 KDKIAKQKEQAETD
+924 KDKIAKQKKQAETD

-959 RSRQEKSRL
+959 RSQQEKSRL
-968 GQKEWIRVYGEIYG
+968 GKKEWIRAYGEIYG
-982 SAKKAQK
+982 SAKKSQK

-996 AEKK
+996 AEQK

>member
-1 MLSEEKMMRRREFV
+1 M
-15 LKKKKYYKITLSF
+15 KKKKYYKIMLSF

-39 AAAFAEDSAVAG
+39 AGAFAEDSAGVG

-58 AQQETVAGE
+58 AQQETAAGTQE
-67 NKKASSAEDNQAGRS
+67 SQSAPTD
-82 EQEGAAQQEDRS
+82 AAQQEDRS
-94 TAASDSSN
+94 TAASGSSN
-102 GSSAASSAGSV
+102 DSSAASSADSM
-113 RQQARQGESG
+113 QQRSGQTESR

-128 DTSENPSGSS
+128 DVSENPSGS

-157 ETSAIDNS
+157 EASAIDNS
-165 TTLEDGIYTPDGV
+165 TTLEDGIYTPDDV

-191 PTITVT
+191 PTITVM

-204 ILFSSKSYTKLQAG
+204 ILFSGKSYTKLQAG

-240 LNRDTA
+240 LNKDTA
-246 IVGTTTAMSKVND
+246 IVGTTTAKFEVQEEE
-259 IDYSIHVNKSEPVS
+259 YAIHVKKTVP
-273 DPATPAV
+273 PAV
-280 DNRTDLADGVWVP
+280 DNRTDLSDGVWVP
-293 DSFSVSGGTN
+293 DSFSASGGTN

-324 FSSDKYTQLKAN
+324 FSSDKYTQLQAN
-336 GKIYSG
+336 NKTYNS
-342 VTDSTA
+342 VADPAA

-358 LNTANPIIGKTVRMS
+358 LNKSNPIIGKTVRMS

-379 YSITIRMSVNSGKY
+379 YSITILMSVNSRKY

-402 GPSPSDPTVP
+402 DPSPSDPTVP
-412 TETKDLKAGT
+412 AETKDLKAGT

-444 SILTVKGEGGKK
+444 STLTVKGEGSKK

-478 DAAKAPK
+478 EAAKAPK
-485 TQWIKAKVVNGYY
+485 NQWIKAKVVNGYY

-509 NLTVSAHSRKLNRW
+509 NLTVSAHSKKLNSW
-523 FEHTIIFYSGGAKAV
+523 FEHTIIFYSSGAKAV
-538 SSGTSTTAPKTK
+538 SSGTSTTVPKTK

-563 KFRKSTKKDKVSKY
+563 KFKKSKKKDKVSKY

-585 GAINNRTSL
+585 GAVNNRTAL

-646 KVYSRS
+646 KVYSKS

-681 HWVRYTIYVKKA
+681 HWIRYTIYVKKA
-693 VSARAAKK
+693 VSAKAAKK
-701 ARAEAEKAAKDA
+701 ARAEAKKAAKDA
-713 RKAKLSLSRSAP
+713 QKSKLSLSKSAP
-725 KITGLKYKSTVKTR
+725 KITGLKYKSTVKNK
-739 YAKYFRLFRY
+739 YAKYFRIFRY

-759 VSKNTAL
+759 ISKNTAL
-766 YEEYTKNAKKSAKE
+766 YEEYTKNAKRFAKE

-785 YDEDGKPVARSQHEI
+785 YDEEGKPVARSQHEI

-867 KVTASGVTKAIKSRR
+867 KVTASGVAKAIKQKH
-882 ITYAGT
+882 IAYAGT

-912 PEEITTKETLLN
+912 PKEISTKETLLN
-924 KDKIAKQKEQAETD
+924 KDKIAKQKKQAETD

-959 RSRQEKSRL
+959 RSQQEKSRL
-968 GQKEWIRVYGEIYG
+968 GKKEWIRAYGEIYG
-982 SAKKAQK
+982 SAKKSQK

-996 AEKK
+996 TEQK

>member
-1 MLSEEKMMRRREFV
+1 M
-15 LKKKKYYKITLSF
+15 KKKKYYKIMLSF

-39 AAAFAEDSAVAG
+39 AGAFAEDSAGVG

-58 AQQETVAGE
+58 TQQETAAGTQE
-67 NKKASSAEDNQAGRS
+67 SQSAPTD
-82 EQEGAAQQEDRS
+82 AAQQEDRS
-94 TAASDSSN
+94 TAASGSSN
-102 GSSAASSAGSV
+102 DSSAASSADSM
-113 RQQARQGESG
+113 QQRSGQTESR

-128 DTSENPSGSS
+128 NVSENSSGS

-157 ETSAIDNS
+157 EASAIDNS
-165 TTLEDGIYTPDGV
+165 TTLEDGIYTPDDV

-191 PTITVT
+191 STITVT

-218 GKTYEPE
+218 GKSYEPE

-240 LNRDTA
+240 LNKDTA
-246 IVGTTTAMSKVND
+246 IVGTTTAMSKIND
-259 IDYSIHVNKSEPVS
+259 IEYSIHVKKSEPVN
-273 DPATPAV
+273 DPDTPAV

-303 KVTITCPKVAI
+303 KVIITCPKVTI
-314 SGGKA
+314 SDGKA

-336 GKIYSG
+336 GKIYDG
-342 VTDSTA
+342 VTDSA
-348 KTSTF
+348 ANTSTF

-373 DPHWIN
+373 DPHWIS
-379 YSITIRMSVNSGKY
+379 YSITVRMSVNSGKY

-402 GPSPSDPTVP
+402 DPSPSDPTVP
-412 TETKDLKAGT
+412 AETKDLKAGT

-444 SILTVKGEGGKK
+444 STLTVKGEGSKK

-478 DAAKAPK
+478 EAAKAPK
-485 TQWIKAKVVNGYY
+485 NQWIKAKVVNGYY

-509 NLTVSAHSRKLNRW
+509 NLTVSAHSKKLNSW
-523 FEHTIIFYSGGAKAV
+523 FEHTIIFYSSGAKAV
-538 SSGTSTTAPKTK
+538 SSGTSTTVPKTK

-563 KFRKSTKKDKVSKY
+563 KFKKSKKKDKVSKY

-585 GAINNRTSL
+585 GVVNNRTAL

-646 KVYSRS
+646 KVYSKS

-681 HWVRYTIYVKKA
+681 HWIRYTIYVKKA
-693 VSARAAKK
+693 VSAKAAKK
-701 ARAEAEKAAKDA
+701 ARAEAKKAAKDA
-713 RKAKLSLSRSAP
+713 QKSKLSLSKSAP
-725 KITGLKYKSTVKTR
+725 KITGLKYKSTVKNK
-739 YAKYFRLFRY
+739 YAKYFRIFRY

-759 VSKNTAL
+759 ISKNTAL
-766 YEEYTKNAKKSAKE
+766 YEEYTKNAKRFAKE

-785 YDEDGKPVARSQHEI
+785 YDEEGKPVARSQHEI

-867 KVTASGVTKAIKSRR
+867 KVTASGVAKAIKQKH
-882 ITYAGT
+882 IAYAGT

-912 PEEITTKETLLN
+912 PKEISTKETLLN
-924 KDKIAKQKEQAETD
+924 KDKIAKQKKQAETD

-959 RSRQEKSRL
+959 RSQQEKSRL
-968 GQKEWIRVYGEIYG
+968 GKKEWIRVYGEIYG
-982 SAKKAQK
+982 SAKKSQK

-996 AEKK
+996 AEQK

>member
-1 MLSEEKMMRRREFV
+1 M
-15 LKKKKYYKITLSF
+15 KKKKYYKIMLSF

-39 AAAFAEDSAVAG
+39 AGAFAEDSAGVG

-58 AQQETVAGE
+58 AQQETAAGTQE
-67 NKKASSAEDNQAGRS
+67 SQSAPTD
-82 EQEGAAQQEDRS
+82 AAQQEDRS
-94 TAASDSSN
+94 TAASGSSN
-102 GSSAASSAGSV
+102 DSSAASSADSM
-113 RQQARQGESG
+113 QQRSGQTESR

-128 DTSENPSGSS
+128 NASENPSGS

-157 ETSAIDNS
+157 EASAIDNS
-165 TTLEDGIYTPDGV
+165 TTLEDGIYTPDDV

-218 GKTYEPE
+218 GKSYEPE

-240 LNRDTA
+240 LNKDTA
-246 IVGTTTAMSKVND
+246 IVGTTTAMSKIND
-259 IDYSIHVNKSEPVS
+259 IEYSIHVKKSEPVN
-273 DPATPAV
+273 DPDTPAV

-303 KVTITCPKVAI
+303 KVIITCPKVTI
-314 SGGKA
+314 SDGKA

-336 GKIYSG
+336 GKIYDG
-342 VTDSTA
+342 VTDSA
-348 KTSTF
+348 ANTSTF
-353 FVPVA
+353 SVPVA

-373 DPHWIN
+373 DPHWIS
-379 YSITIRMSVNSGKY
+379 YSITVRMSVNSEKY

-402 GPSPSDPTVP
+402 DPSPSDPTVP
-412 TETKDLKAGT
+412 AETKDLKAGT

-444 SILTVKGEGGKK
+444 STLTVKGEGSKK

-478 DAAKAPK
+478 EAAKAPK
-485 TQWIKAKVVNGYY
+485 NQWIKAKVVNGYY

-509 NLTVSAHSRKLNRW
+509 NLTVSAHSKKLNSW
-523 FEHTIIFYSGGAKAV
+523 FEHTIIFYSSGAKAV
-538 SSGTSTTAPKTK
+538 SSGTSTTVPKTK

-563 KFRKSTKKDKVSKY
+563 KFKKSKKKDKVSKY

-585 GAINNRTSL
+585 GAVNNRTAL

-646 KVYSRS
+646 KVYSKS

-681 HWVRYTIYVKKA
+681 HWIRYTIYVKKA
-693 VSARAAKK
+693 VSAKAAKK
-701 ARAEAEKAAKDA
+701 ARAEAKKAAKDA
-713 RKAKLSLSRSAP
+713 QKSKLSLSKSAP
-725 KITGLKYKSTVKTR
+725 KITGLKYKSTVKNK
-739 YAKYFRLFRY
+739 YAKYFRIFRY

-759 VSKNTAL
+759 ISKNTAL
-766 YEEYTKNAKKSAKE
+766 YEEYTKNAKRFAKE

-785 YDEDGKPVARSQHEI
+785 YDEEGKPVARSQHEI

-867 KVTASGVTKAIKSRR
+867 KVTASGVAKAIKQKH
-882 ITYAGT
+882 IAYAGT

-912 PEEITTKETLLN
+912 PKEISTKETLLN
-924 KDKIAKQKEQAETD
+924 KDKIAKQKKQAETD

-959 RSRQEKSRL
+959 RSQQEKSRL
-968 GQKEWIRVYGEIYG
+968 GKKEWIRAYGEIYG
-982 SAKKAQK
+982 SAKKSQK

-996 AEKK
+996 TEQK

>member
-1 MLSEEKMMRRREFV
+1 M
-15 LKKKKYYKITLSF
+15 KKKKYYKIMLSF

-39 AAAFAEDSAVAG
+39 AGAFAEDSAGVG

-58 AQQETVAGE
+58 AQQETAAGTQE
-67 NKKASSAEDNQAGRS
+67 SQSAPTD
-82 EQEGAAQQEDRS
+82 AAQQEDRS
-94 TAASDSSN
+94 TAASGSSN
-102 GSSAASSAGSV
+102 DSSAASSADSM
-113 RQQARQGESG
+113 QQRSGQTESR

-128 DTSENPSGSS
+128 DVSENPSGS

-157 ETSAIDNS
+157 EASAIDNS
-165 TTLEDGIYTPDGV
+165 TTLEDGIYTPDDV

-191 PTITVT
+191 PTITVM

-204 ILFSSKSYTKLQAG
+204 ILFSGKSYTKLQAG

-240 LNRDTA
+240 LNKDTA
-246 IVGTTTAMSKVND
+246 IVGTTTEKSKDND
-259 IDYSIHVNKSEPVS
+259 EYSIHVKKSEPV
-273 DPATPAV
+273 AV
-280 DNRTDLADGVWVP
+280 DNRTDLADGVWEP
-293 DSFSVSGGTN
+293 DRFSVNGGTN
-303 KVTITCPKVAI
+303 KVSITCPKVTI
-314 SGGKA
+314 SDGKA

-324 FSSDKYTQLKAN
+324 FSSDKYTQLQAN
-336 GKIYSG
+336 GKLYDG
-342 VTDSTA
+342 VTDSA
-348 KTSTF
+348 ANTSTF
-353 FVPVA
+353 SVPVA

-373 DPHWIN
+373 DPHWIS
-379 YSITIRMSVNSGKY
+379 YSITVRMSVNSRKY

-402 GPSPSDPTVP
+402 DPSPSDPTVP
-412 TETKDLKAGT
+412 AETKDLKAGT

-444 SILTVKGEGGKK
+444 STLTVKGEGSKK

-478 DAAKAPK
+478 EAAKAPK
-485 TQWIKAKVVNGYY
+485 NQWIKAKVVNGYY

-509 NLTVSAHSRKLNRW
+509 NLTVSAHSKKLNSW
-523 FEHTIIFYSGGAKAV
+523 FEHTIIFYSSGAKAV
-538 SSGTSTTAPKTK
+538 SSGTSTTVPKTK

-563 KFRKSTKKDKVSKY
+563 KFKKSKKKDKVSKY

-585 GAINNRTSL
+585 GAVNNRTAL

-646 KVYSRS
+646 KVYSKS

-681 HWVRYTIYVKKA
+681 HWIRYTIYVKKA
-693 VSARAAKK
+693 VSAKAAKK
-701 ARAEAEKAAKDA
+701 ARAEAKKAAKDA
-713 RKAKLSLSRSAP
+713 QKSKLSLSKSAP
-725 KITGLKYKSTVKTR
+725 KITGLKYKSTVKNK
-739 YAKYFRLFRY
+739 YAKYFRIFRY

-759 VSKNTAL
+759 ISKNTAL
-766 YEEYTKNAKKSAKE
+766 YEEYTKNAKRFAKE

-785 YDEDGKPVARSQHEI
+785 YDEEGKPVARSQHEI

-867 KVTASGVTKAIKSRR
+867 KVTASGVAKAIKQKH
-882 ITYAGT
+882 IAYAGT

-912 PEEITTKETLLN
+912 PKEISTKETLLN
-924 KDKIAKQKEQAETD
+924 KDKIAKQKKQAETD

-959 RSRQEKSRL
+959 RSQQEKSSL
-968 GQKEWIRVYGEIYG
+968 GKKEWIRAYGEIYG
-982 SAKKAQK
+982 NAKKSQK

-996 AEKK
+996 AEQK

>member
-1 MLSEEKMMRRREFV
+1 M
-15 LKKKKYYKITLSF
+15 KKKKYYKIMLSF

-39 AAAFAEDSAVAG
+39 AGAFAEDSAGVG

-58 AQQETVAGE
+58 AQQETAAGTQE
-67 NKKASSAEDNQAGRS
+67 SQSAPTD
-82 EQEGAAQQEDRS
+82 AAQQEDRS
-94 TAASDSSN
+94 TAASGSSN
-102 GSSAASSAGSV
+102 DSSAASSADSM
-113 RQQARQGESG
+113 QQRSGQTESR

-128 DTSENPSGSS
+128 NASENPSGS

-157 ETSAIDNS
+157 EASAIDNS

-178 SFTGGTGRVKITV
+178 SFTGGTGRVKIMV

-197 NGKAYAD
+197 NRKAYAD

-240 LNRDTA
+240 LNKDTA
-246 IVGTTTAMSKVND
+246 IVGTTTAMSKIND
-259 IDYSIHVNKSEPVS
+259 IEYSIHIKKSEPVN
-273 DPATPAV
+273 DPDTPAV

-303 KVTITCPKVAI
+303 KVIITCPKVSI
-314 SGGKA
+314 SDGKA

-336 GKIYSG
+336 GKIYDG
-342 VTDSTA
+342 VTDSA
-348 KTSTF
+348 ANTSTF

-373 DPHWIN
+373 DPHWIS
-379 YSITIRMSVNSGKY
+379 YSITVRMSVNSGKY

-402 GPSPSDPTVP
+402 DPSPSDPTVP
-412 TETKDLKAGT
+412 AETKDLKAGT

-444 SILTVKGEGGKK
+444 STLTVKGEGSKK

-478 DAAKAPK
+478 EAAKAPK
-485 TQWIKAKVVNGYY
+485 NQWIKAKVVNGYY

-509 NLTVSAHSRKLNRW
+509 NLTVSAHSKKLNSW
-523 FEHTIIFYSGGAKAV
+523 FEHTIIFYSSGAKAV
-538 SSGTSTTAPKTK
+538 SSGTSTTVPKTK

-563 KFRKSTKKDKVSKY
+563 KFKKSKKKDKVSKY

-585 GAINNRTSL
+585 GAVNNRTAL

-646 KVYSRS
+646 KVYSKS

-681 HWVRYTIYVKKA
+681 HWIRYTIYVKKA
-693 VSARAAKK
+693 VSAKAAKK
-701 ARAEAEKAAKDA
+701 ARAEAKKAAKDA
-713 RKAKLSLSRSAP
+713 QKSKLSLSKSAP
-725 KITGLKYKSTVKTR
+725 KITGLKYKSTVKNK
-739 YAKYFRLFRY
+739 YAKYFRIFRY

-759 VSKNTAL
+759 ISKNTAL
-766 YEEYTKNAKKSAKE
+766 YEEYTKNAKRFAKE

-785 YDEDGKPVARSQHEI
+785 YDEEGKPVARSQHEI
-800 TEALYKNNVVSYLL
+800 IEALYKNNVVSYLL

-838 SYVASN
+838 NYVASN

-867 KVTASGVTKAIKSRR
+867 KVTASGVAKAIKQKH
-882 ITYAGT
+882 IAYAGT

-912 PEEITTKETLLN
+912 PKEISTKETLLN
-924 KDKIAKQKEQAETD
+924 KDKIAKQKKQAETD

-959 RSRQEKSRL
+959 RSQQEKSRL
-968 GQKEWIRVYGEIYG
+968 GKKEWIRVYGEIYG
-982 SAKKAQK
+982 NAKKSQK

-996 AEKK
+996 TEQK

>member
-1 MLSEEKMMRRREFV
+1 M
-15 LKKKKYYKITLSF
+15 KKKKYYKIMLSF

-39 AAAFAEDSAVAG
+39 AGAFAEDSAGVG

-58 AQQETVAGE
+58 AQQETAAGTQE
-67 NKKASSAEDNQAGRS
+67 SQSAPTD
-82 EQEGAAQQEDRS
+82 AAQQEDRS
-94 TAASDSSN
+94 TAASGSSN
-102 GSSAASSAGSV
+102 DSSAASSADSM
-113 RQQARQGESG
+113 QQRSGQTESR

-128 DTSENPSGSS
+128 NASENPSGS

-157 ETSAIDNS
+157 EASAIDNS
-165 TTLEDGIYTPDGV
+165 TTLEDGIYTPDDV

-240 LNRDTA
+240 LNKDTA
-246 IVGTTTAMSKVND
+246 IVGTTTAKFEVQEEE
-259 IDYSIHVNKSEPVS
+259 YAIHVKKTVP
-273 DPATPAV
+273 PAV
-280 DNRTDLADGVWVP
+280 DNRTDLSDGVWVP
-293 DSFSVSGGTN
+293 DSFSASGGTN
-303 KVTITCPKVAI
+303 KVIITCPKVAI

-324 FSSDKYTQLKAN
+324 FSSDKYTQLQAN
-336 GKIYSG
+336 NKTYNS
-342 VTDSTA
+342 VADPAA

-358 LNTANPIIGKTVRMS
+358 LNTSNPIIGKTVRMS

-379 YSITIRMSVNSGKY
+379 YSITILMSVNSGKY

-402 GPSPSDPTVP
+402 DPSPSDPTVP
-412 TETKDLKAGT
+412 AETKDLKAGT

-444 SILTVKGEGGKK
+444 STLTVKGESSKK

-478 DAAKAPK
+478 EAAKAPK
-485 TQWIKAKVVNGYY
+485 NQWIKAKVVNGYY

-509 NLTVSAHSRKLNRW
+509 NLTVSAHSKKKNRW
-523 FEHTIIFYSGGAKAV
+523 FEHTIIFYSSGAKAV
-538 SSGTSTTAPKTK
+538 SSGTSTTVPKTK

-563 KFRKSTKKDKVSKY
+563 KFKKSKKKDKVSKY

-585 GAINNRTSL
+585 GAVNNRTAL

-646 KVYSRS
+646 KVYSKS

-681 HWVRYTIYVKKA
+681 HWIRYTIYVKKA
-693 VSARAAKK
+693 VSAKAAKK
-701 ARAEAEKAAKDA
+701 ARAEAKKAAKDA
-713 RKAKLSLSRSAP
+713 QKSKLSLSKSAP
-725 KITGLKYKSTVKTR
+725 KITGLKYKSTVKNK
-739 YAKYFRLFRY
+739 YAKYFRIFRY

-759 VSKNTAL
+759 ISKNTAL
-766 YEEYTKNAKKSAKE
+766 YEEYTKNAKRFAKE

-785 YDEDGKPVARSQHEI
+785 YDEEGKPVARSQHEI

-867 KVTASGVTKAIKSRR
+867 KVTASGVAKAIKQKH
-882 ITYAGT
+882 IAYAGT

-912 PEEITTKETLLN
+912 PKEISTKETLLN
-924 KDKIAKQKEQAETD
+924 KDKIAKQKKQAETD

-959 RSRQEKSRL
+959 RSQQEKSRL
-968 GQKEWIRVYGEIYG
+968 GKKEWIRVYGEIYG
-982 SAKKAQK
+982 SAKKSQK

-996 AEKK
+996 AEQK